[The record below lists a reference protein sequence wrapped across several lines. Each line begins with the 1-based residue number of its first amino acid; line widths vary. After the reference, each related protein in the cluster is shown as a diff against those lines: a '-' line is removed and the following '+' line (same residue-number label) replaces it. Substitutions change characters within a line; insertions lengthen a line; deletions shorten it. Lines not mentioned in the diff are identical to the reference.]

1 MKSGLVDYLVVCPS
15 ILLLLM
21 WVVVMGNITSSFKQA
36 VRIVLQAFLV
46 SRPSNHARD
55 SAYFVHH

>member
-21 WVVVMGNITSSFKQA
+21 WVVVMGSITSSFKQA

-46 SRPSNHARD
+46 SRPSNHARH
-55 SAYFVHH
+55 SAYFVHR